1 MEIKSIPEII
11 KEMDY
16 LVKEEKFDEAYQF
29 AKENINLNK
38 EYAEGEYIFKN
49 LLEELLFQITI
60 NKEIKRKYPLMLFL
74 ICRYSSLLGL
84 RTYV

>member
-1 MEIKSIPEII
+1 MLFRSI

-38 EYAEGEYIFKN
+38 EYVESKVKAI
-49 LLEELLFQITI
+49 L
-60 NKEIKRKYPLMLFL
+60 
-74 ICRYSSLLGL
+74 
-84 RTYV
+84 

>member
-16 LVKEEKFDEAYQF
+16 LVKEEKYDEAYQF

-38 EYAEGEYIFKN
+38 EYVGLNPELETISDLVVSSYVKLKGLPRDFPGGLMVKN
-49 LLEELLFQITI
+49 PPARRV
-60 NKEIKRKYPLMLFL
+60 N
-74 ICRYSSLLGL
+74 
-84 RTYV
+84 

>member
-16 LVKEEKFDEAYQF
+16 LVKEEKYDEAYQF

-38 EYAEGEYIFKN
+38 EYVE
-49 LLEELLFQITI
+49 
-60 NKEIKRKYPLMLFL
+60 
-74 ICRYSSLLGL
+74 
-84 RTYV
+84 

>member
-16 LVKEEKFDEAYQF
+16 LVKEEKYDEAYQF

-38 EYAEGEYIFKN
+38 
-49 LLEELLFQITI
+49 
-60 NKEIKRKYPLMLFL
+60 
-74 ICRYSSLLGL
+74 
-84 RTYV
+84 